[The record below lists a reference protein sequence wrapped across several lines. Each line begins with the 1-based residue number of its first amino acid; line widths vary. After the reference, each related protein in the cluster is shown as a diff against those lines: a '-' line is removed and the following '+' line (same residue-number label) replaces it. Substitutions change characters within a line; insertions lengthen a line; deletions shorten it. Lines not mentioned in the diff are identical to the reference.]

1 MSFEIKI
8 SELLEKFNL
17 EESEKGNLIRLFEY
31 TNFLYDEEY
40 NLTKTFNLVKK
51 ARENLRERI
60 KELFES
66 NLIQE
71 DLIQES

>member
-8 SELLEKFNL
+8 SELLEKFDL
-17 EESEKGNLIRLFEY
+17 EESEKENLIRLFEY
-31 TNFLYDEEY
+31 TNFLYDDEN

-51 ARENLRERI
+51 ARENLRKRI

-71 DLIQES
+71 DLI